1 LWIDKYFGEFTDV
14 VKVDNVQLTSSEY
27 EATSSSTNIE
37 LKADYLNTLS
47 TGNHTLNVGF
57 YGGVWVEEDFTI
69 LPNPTLIPPIPPIVN
84 PPTIPTSS

>member
-1 LWIDKYFGEFTDV
+1 M
-14 VKVDNVQLTSSEY
+14 
-27 EATSSSTNIE
+27 IE
-37 LKADYLNTLS
+37 LSNEYLSDLS
-47 TGNHTLNVGF
+47 TGDYTLMIEF